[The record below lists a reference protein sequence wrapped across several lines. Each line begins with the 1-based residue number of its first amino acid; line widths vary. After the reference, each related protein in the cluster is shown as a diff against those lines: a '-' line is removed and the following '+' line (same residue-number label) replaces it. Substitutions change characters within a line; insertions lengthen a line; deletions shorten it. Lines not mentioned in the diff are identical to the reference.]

1 MPVEQN
7 KEKSKTAKQQHTNKP
22 NKQGKVNGW
31 PVRNVSNWRK
41 GDIIVSSKVLAQ

>member
-7 KEKSKTAKQQHTNKP
+7 KEKNKTAKQQQHTNKS

-31 PVRNVSNWRK
+31 PVRNVNN
-41 GDIIVSSKVLAQ
+41 